1 MIPPTNGRN
10 AALLVLEQVERG
22 GAYASVALDRVLSQS
37 ASLSA
42 ADRALA
48 TELTYGVL
56 RHRTRLDRAVR
67 PHAKRGLKRAHPTV
81 RRVLRLGA
89 FQLLMLDRIPGAA
102 AINEAVSVV
111 KRAVDRRAGGFVN
124 AVLRRVAEQGEPP
137 LPDPARQPA
146 AYLREA
152 ASLPD
157 WMATLLLDRL
167 PPAEAVALGDS
178 LVTRPPLTVRAN
190 RLKQD
195 RDQLL
200 DQLRST
206 HAKASAE
213 LTRYAP
219 DGLHLRGAA
228 DLRRSEMYRQGALEI
243 QDEGAQL
250 VGHLV
255 NPGPGD
261 AVLEACAGRGGKTLH
276 LATLAGGADGLVA
289 ADNVAAKLEGLTR
302 RIERAGLKP
311 PEVVTADLTAPC
323 PHLDQR
329 HFDRVLL
336 DAPCSGL
343 GVLRRHPEAK
353 WRLEPDTLETL
364 VGLQRQLLDR
374 LSLRV
379 RPGGLL
385 VYVVC
390 TFTRAEGADQV
401 AAFLDRHDDFT
412 PEAPPDQAGIPWTDL
427 LDGDGPAVQTLPHR
441 HGCDGFYM
449 VRLRRHHT

>member
-1 MIPPTNGRN
+1 M
-10 AALLVLEQVERG
+10 
-22 GAYASVALDRVLSQS
+22 
-37 ASLSA
+37 
-42 ADRALA
+42 
-48 TELTYGVL
+48 
-56 RHRTRLDRAVR
+56 DRAVR

-89 FQLLMLDRIPGAA
+89 FQLLMLDRIPSSA

-146 AYLREA
+146 KYLREA

-157 WMATLLLDRL
+157 WMATLLLEQL

-190 RLKQD
+190 RLQQD
-195 RDQLL
+195 RDQLM

-213 LTRYAP
+213 PTRYAP

-228 DLRRSEMYRQGALEI
+228 DLRRSEMFRQGALEI

-276 LATLAGGADGLVA
+276 LATLAEGADGLVA

-323 PHLDQR
+323 PDLDQR
-329 HFDRVLL
+329 RFDRVLL

-412 PEAPPDQAGIPWTDL
+412 PEAPPDQTGVPWADL